1 MQFHFSKKHKKRP
14 TATRKQ
20 TADSRLQTQQTCRN
34 LFELRAQMQ
43 ATKGE
48 ADKQSEARQND
59 VSNKRLI
66 TVIM

>member
-34 LFELRAQMQ
+34 LFELGAQMQ

-48 ADKQSEARQND
+48 ADK
-59 VSNKRLI
+59 
-66 TVIM
+66 